1 MVLSRI
7 DRTNYPIETG
17 VDIPLASFP
26 RQLSG
31 ESVGALTKQTK
42 ELS

>member
-1 MVLSRI
+1 MVLSWI
-7 DRTNYPIETG
+7 DKTDPLIETG

-26 RQLSG
+26 RHLLG
-31 ESVGALTKQTK
+31 ESVGALIKHTK